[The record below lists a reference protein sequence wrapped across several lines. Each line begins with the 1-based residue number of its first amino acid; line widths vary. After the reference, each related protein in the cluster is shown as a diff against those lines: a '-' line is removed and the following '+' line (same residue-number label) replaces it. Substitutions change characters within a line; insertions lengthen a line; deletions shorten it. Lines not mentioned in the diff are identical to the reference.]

1 MYQILTCSKDTYI
14 TNRLLES
21 NDGKYANLGDAS
33 SLDLFKLK
41 SENKLVKATS
51 KLTFIT
57 NPSNGSK
64 LTLVDNNNSSYV
76 FTFNDSP
83 PFSELDIGKSGSL
96 SETLQSTYDKL
107 NSHARF
113 EAYDKDDKN
122 ILIRQL
128 SAGFLGEK
136 SNSSNALN
144 EFTVSDFKIIE
155 KSKILLHFDIDEIK
169 NYFRTSANKTFKSK
183 LILKDVTSGI
193 VKPKDYTLEVFPL
206 SQSFDEGIG
215 RDVITLGHAGW
226 ANFIT
231 ASNQNGV
238 YNLWNLEGADSN
250 GGLGEENIDIITGS
264 SGTDYNCSQ
273 YFSKGDEDL
282 EIDITN
288 IVLEMLSGS
297 LNNNGLAVQFSSSN
311 LNDDYTY
318 FVKRFGSRHVRN
330 KKYSPRICFYFDDSY
345 TKNSVV
351 YTGVSTRIFLENK
364 QGSLYRNLPFTSS
377 NSSIDTDL
385 NQLSASL
392 VYNDFKQEIF
402 ATQSLDY
409 LGQKEAGKYYVDL
422 NLNMFEDKLH
432 GYLTSSGD
440 LTATLNWHIL
450 VDENPSLN
458 TKVKS
463 QTITI
468 STGSNIQEE
477 KTFIIP
483 SVYHLESSKGS
494 KTKKSF
500 YVQFIDF
507 IKNQDA
513 IKIPY
518 RRKGENLGSAYYKL
532 IDADTGDILIPYEHE
547 VGGTKMSFDD
557 GKYIFD
563 IYNIDFYKNK
573 RINFEFYLKDYN
585 DLIIKSEE
593 VFRL

>member
-238 YNLWNLEGADSN
+238 YNLWNLEGANSN

-297 LNNNGLAVQFSSSN
+297 LNNNGLAVQFSSTD
-311 LNDDYTY
+311 LNNDYTY

-330 KKYSPRICFYFDDSY
+330 KKYSPKISFYFDDSY
-345 TKNSVV
+345 TKNSIL
-351 YTGVSTRIFLENK
+351 YTDVSNRIFLENK

-377 NSSIDTDL
+377 NSILDTTK

-392 VYNDFKQEIF
+392 VYNDYKKQIF
-402 ATQSLDY
+402 ATQSLDS
-409 LGQKEAGKYYVDL
+409 LGQNEAGKYYVDL
-422 NLNMFEDKLH
+422 NINMFESPLH

-440 LTATLNWHIL
+440 LTATLDWYVL
-450 VDENPSLN
+450 VDEDPSLN
-458 TKVKS
+458 TKIKS
-463 QTITI
+463 QSITI
-468 STGSNIQEE
+468 STGSNIE
-477 KTFIIP
+477 
-483 SVYHLESSKGS
+483 SESSLLVSSTYYLDSTDGNIN
-494 KTKKSF
+494 KKSF
-500 YVQFIDF
+500 YVQFIDY
-507 IKNQDA
+507 IKNQEA

-518 RRKGENLGSAYYKL
+518 RRKGENLGSIYYKM
-532 IDADTGDILIPYEHE
+532 IDADTGDILIPYEH
-547 VGGTKMSFDD
+547 VIGGTKASFDD
-557 GKYIFD
+557 GKYIFNV
-563 IYNIDFYKNK
+563 YNIDFYKNK
-573 RINFEFYLKDYN
+573 RVIFEFYLKDYN
-585 DLIIKSEE
+585 NLIIKNEE

>member
-14 TNRLLES
+14 TDRLLES

-51 KLTFIT
+51 KLTFLT
-57 NPSNGSK
+57 NPSSGSK
-64 LTLVDNNNSSYV
+64 LTLVDNNNTSYEYY
-76 FTFNDSP
+76 FKPDGTFNT
-83 PFSELDIGKSGSL
+83 LDIGVSSSI
-96 SETLQSTYDKL
+96 SETVQSTYDKL
-107 NSHARF
+107 NSHGKF
-113 EAYDKDDKN
+113 KAYDKDNKN

-128 SAGFLGEK
+128 SSGFLGEK
-136 SNSSNALN
+136 SNLSDAVN
-144 EFTVSDFKIIE
+144 EFTISNFKIVE

-169 NYFRTSANKTFKSK
+169 NYFRTSSNKTFKSK

-231 ASNQNGV
+231 ASNQNGT
-238 YNLWNLEGADSN
+238 YSLWNLEGADSK
-250 GGLGEENIDIITGS
+250 GGRGEENIDIITGS
-264 SGTDYNCSQ
+264 NGTDYNCSQ
-273 YFSKGDEDL
+273 YFAKGDEDL

-330 KKYSPRICFYFDDSY
+330 KKYSPKICFYFDDSY
-345 TKNSVV
+345 TKNTVI
-351 YTGVSTRIFLENK
+351 YTGVPTRIFLENK
-364 QGSLYRNLPFTSS
+364 QGNLYKNLPFTSS
-377 NSSIDTDL
+377 NSFVNTDK

-392 VYNDFKQEIF
+392 VFNEFKQEIF
-402 ATQSLDY
+402 ATQSLDS
-409 LGQKEAGKYYVDL
+409 LGQKEPGKYYVDL
-422 NLNMFEDKLH
+422 NLNMFEDPLH
-432 GYLTSSGD
+432 GYLTASGD
-440 LTATLNWHIL
+440 LTATLDWNIL
-450 VDENPSLN
+450 VEEKPRLN

-463 QTITI
+463 QILTI
-468 STGSNIQEE
+468 STGSNLHKET
-477 KTFIIP
+477 TFIIP

-494 KTKKSF
+494 KDKKSY

-532 IDADTGDILIPYEHE
+532 IDADTGDILIPYEHD

-573 RINFEFYLKDYN
+573 RIKFEFYLKDYN
-585 DLIIKSEE
+585 NLIIKSEE